1 MNKSMCLGTCFF
13 ISHYPVIFVR
23 TVGKSRYN
31 FFINTEGLIMYKDYL
46 DKVYQYIDDHRDAII
61 EDLIKVC
68 RIESVTNENSDVKPF
83 GQSCKNVLDYM
94 LAKGEEEGFKTHN
107 YEYYVGSIKYD
118 LNKEKRIGILAH
130 LDVVPA
136 GDDWTITEPYNPI
149 IKDGLLFGRGTGDDK
164 SGAIAGLY
172 IMKAF
177 RDLNIPINNNIDLLL
192 GTNEETG
199 MKDMKYYSAHYDAP
213 EFTFVPDAGFPG
225 AAGEF
230 GRVRYLLTS
239 RKALSDDFKDMHAG
253 SAFNIVPNK
262 AFVTLKKDTA
272 IDWKKLPEDFEV
284 KETEE
289 GIEITAFGV
298 TTHAAGPE
306 RGINAIKVLT
316 NALLTLDGLKEE
328 DRHIIEFIDNI
339 NNDYYGSFLGIDN
352 QDEISGQTVSSGTVL
367 KFNEGHIT
375 LLNDCRYCVT
385 DNGDRLE
392 ANIRNKADEWGF
404 DTAIEEKS
412 YGYHLDVNGPIIQ
425 AIKKVFVECT
435 GNTEREIS
443 IGKGGTYAGA
453 LSNAFAT
460 GCVYSETWGEKPDY
474 LPEGHGSA
482 HQPDEFLNIENYIK
496 GIKLLM
502 TMVLA
507 VDEIL

>member
-1 MNKSMCLGTCFF
+1 MSKQ
-13 ISHYPVIFVR
+13 
-23 TVGKSRYN
+23 
-31 FFINTEGLIMYKDYL
+31 YL
-46 DKVYQYIDDHRDAII
+46 DSIYKYIDDNRDNII

-68 RIESVTNENSDVKPF
+68 RIESVTNEDSDIKPF

-94 LAKGEEEGFKTHN
+94 LAVGDEEGFKTANH
-107 YEYYVGSIKYD
+107 EYYVGSIKYD
-118 LNKEKRIGILAH
+118 IGKEKRIGILAH

-136 GDDWTITEPYNPI
+136 GEDWTITEPYNPI
-149 IKDGLLFGRGTGDDK
+149 IKDGYLFGRGTGDDK

-177 RDLNIPINNNIDLLL
+177 RELNVPINNNIEVLL

-199 MKDMKYYSAHYDAP
+199 MKDMAYYTAHYQAP

-230 GRVRYLLTS
+230 GRLRFVLTS
-239 RKALSDDFKDMHAG
+239 QKKLSDDFVNAYSG

-262 AFVTLKKDTA
+262 ATVVLNKNTS
-272 IDWKKLPEDFEV
+272 IDYMSLPEDFDV
-284 KETEE
+284 NETAE
-289 GIEITAFGV
+289 GIEIIAHGV

-306 RGINAIKVLT
+306 RGNNAIRVMT
-316 NALLTLDGLKEE
+316 NALLKLDGLKAE
-328 DRHIIEFIDNI
+328 DRKIIEFIDNV

-352 QDEISGQTVSSGTVL
+352 TDEVSGQTVSSGTVL
-367 KFNEGHIT
+367 KFNDGNIS

-392 ANIRNKADEWGF
+392 ENIRKKATEW
-404 DTAIEEKS
+404 DYDVTIEEKT

-425 AIKKVFVECT
+425 TIKKVYQEFS
-435 GNTEREIS
+435 GNTEREIL

-453 LSNAFAT
+453 LPNAFAT
-460 GCVYSETWGEKPDY
+460 GCIYSENWGEKPDY
-474 LPEGHGSA
+474 LPEGHGGA
-482 HQPDEFLNIENYIK
+482 HQPDEFINIDNYMK
-496 GIKLLM
+496 GIKLLANM
-502 TMVLA
+502 ILA

>member
-1 MNKSMCLGTCFF
+1 MNK
-13 ISHYPVIFVR
+13 
-23 TVGKSRYN
+23 
-31 FFINTEGLIMYKDYL
+31 EYL
-46 DKVYQYIDDHRDAII
+46 DSIYQYIDDHRDDII

-68 RIESVTNENSDVKPF
+68 RIESVTNEHSDVKPF

-94 LAKGEEEGFKTHN
+94 LEVGRKEGFQTRNH
-107 YEYYVGSIKYD
+107 EYYVGSISYD
-118 LNKEKRIGILAH
+118 TGKEKRIGILAH

-136 GDDWTITEPYNPI
+136 GEDWTITKPYEPL

-177 RDLNIPINNNIDLLL
+177 RDLNIPIRNNIEVLL

-199 MKDMKYYSAHYDAP
+199 MKDMAYYTKHYQAP

-230 GRVRYLLTS
+230 GRLRYVLTS
-239 RKALSDDFKDMHAG
+239 QKKLSDDFIDAYAG

-262 AFVTLKKDTA
+262 ATVVLKKETSIAYQD
-272 IDWKKLPEDFEV
+272 LPSDFDV
-284 KETEE
+284 TETEE
-289 GIEITAFGV
+289 GIQITAHGV

-306 RGINAIKVLT
+306 RGNNAIRVLT
-316 NALLTLDGLKEE
+316 NALLKLEGLKKE
-328 DRHIIEFIDNI
+328 DRSIITFFDEI
-339 NNDYYGSFLGIDN
+339 NNDYYGTFLGIDN
-352 QDEISGQTVSSGTVL
+352 QDEVSGQTVSSGTVL
-367 KFNEGHIT
+367 KFDDGQVS

-392 ANIRNKADEWGF
+392 ENIRKKAAEWSF
-404 DTAIEEKS
+404 DVKVEEKT

-425 AIKKVFVECT
+425 TIKKVFQEYT
-435 GNTEREIS
+435 GNTEKEIL

-453 LSNAFAT
+453 LPNAFAT
-460 GCVYSETWGEKPDY
+460 GCIYTENWGERPDY
-474 LPEGHGSA
+474 LPEGHGGA
-482 HQPDEFLNIENYIK
+482 HQPDEFLNIDNYMK
-496 GIKLLM
+496 GIKLLL
-502 TMVLA
+502 TMILA